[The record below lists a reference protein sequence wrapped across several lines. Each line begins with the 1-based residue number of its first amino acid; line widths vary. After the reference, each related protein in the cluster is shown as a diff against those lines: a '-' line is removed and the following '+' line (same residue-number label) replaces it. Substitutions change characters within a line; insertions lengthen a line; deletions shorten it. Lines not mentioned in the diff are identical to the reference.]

1 MLSFIQ
7 EKIIEP
13 YLVIRQSVAPL
24 KLSRWQL
31 TKLMAR
37 MFVEELPE
45 GFTYFLLA
53 GLVMTFAVAYVLI
66 WNKTVKR
73 VPVPTGL
80 AVVKRNDMHFLDIIK
95 EGRELYPGEPF
106 LATNK
111 RHSYVIFPPSLF
123 DEIKRLPE
131 HTASARSF
139 FHTTNYGHWSHIG
152 TETPELIKSVIAD
165 LTRSLPAR
173 VVARQEDCQ
182 NAFEDVIGRKRD
194 WKEFPL
200 MMTTFEIVTQINAC
214 SFVGRELGTSKGWI
228 KSVMWS
234 PIFIHVAVT
243 LLDALPLVLRPLL
256 APIYFF
262 PTLKNR
268 WDMKRLLTPELK
280 KDIKNF
286 YTADDKKEH
295 LKPKPEGKIPFTG
308 FLLQRYKSAEANI
321 KQLISDYILISFD
334 STPSTAS
341 ALFHALCELA
351 LHPEAAEILRQ
362 ELDEVVVAG
371 NLPGTHLQE
380 LRKMDS
386 FLRESF
392 RMHPISLFALQR
404 CLEKPVKFSVGPTL
418 PAGTIMAVDGLAINR
433 SPELWPNP
441 DEFDMF
447 RFYNLRQKSGNEN
460 KYHFLSTGNDSPG
473 WGDGTQACP
482 GRFFA
487 TSTLKI
493 ALAHFLKNYDIEIR
507 KDCLPLTTTPLSN
520 GSWKPDDQ
528 AIARIRARC

>member
-1 MLSFIQ
+1 
-7 EKIIEP
+7 
-13 YLVIRQSVAPL
+13 
-24 KLSRWQL
+24 
-31 TKLMAR
+31 MAQ
-37 MFVEELPE
+37 
-45 GFTYFLLA
+45 
-53 GLVMTFAVAYVLI
+53 
-66 WNKTVKR
+66 
-73 VPVPTGL
+73 
-80 AVVKRNDMHFLDIIK
+80 
-95 EGRELYPGEPF
+95 
-106 LATNK
+106 NK
-111 RHSYVIFPPSLF
+111 RHSYVVFPPKCF
-123 DEIKRLPE
+123 DEIKRQPE
-131 HTASARSF
+131 SRVSARSF

-182 NAFEDVIGRKRD
+182 NAFDDVIGRKRD

-214 SFVGRELGTSKGWI
+214 SFVGRELGTNKGWI

-268 WDMKRLLTPELK
+268 WDMKRLLTPELQ
-280 KDIKNF
+280 KDIKNY

-308 FLLQRYKSAEANI
+308 FLLSRYKAAEANI

-380 LRKMDS
+380 LKKMDS

-392 RMHPISLFALQR
+392 RMHPISL
-404 CLEKPVKFSVGPTL
+404 CK
-418 PAGTIMAVDGLAINR
+418 
-433 SPELWPNP
+433 W
-441 DEFDMF
+441 
-447 RFYNLRQKSGNEN
+447 
-460 KYHFLSTGNDSPG
+460 H
-473 WGDGTQACP
+473 
-482 GRFFA
+482 
-487 TSTLKI
+487 
-493 ALAHFLKNYDIEIR
+493 
-507 KDCLPLTTTPLSN
+507 
-520 GSWKPDDQ
+520 
-528 AIARIRARC
+528 

>member
-1 MLSFIQ
+1 MLSSIQ
-7 EKIIEP
+7 RNIVEP
-13 YLVIRQSVAPL
+13 FLVVRQSVAPL
-24 KLSRWQL
+24 KLTRWQL
-31 TKLMAR
+31 TKLMFRTA
-37 MFVEELPE
+37 FDGLPD
-45 GFTYFLLA
+45 GSLYFLLA
-53 GLVMTFAVAYVLI
+53 GLAMVFAVLYIIL
-66 WNKTVKR
+66 NKNTNTR
-73 VPVPTGL
+73 VNIPPGL
-80 AVVKRNDMHFLDIIK
+80 HVVKRPDMHFLDIIK

-106 LATNK
+106 LAVNK
-111 RHSYVIFPPSLF
+111 RHSFVIFPPKCF

-139 FHTTNYGHWSHIG
+139 FHATNYGHWSHIG

-173 VVARQEDCQ
+173 VQARQDDCQ
-182 NAFEDVIGRKRD
+182 NSFEEVIGRKRD

-214 SFVGRELGTSKGWI
+214 SFVGRKLGTNKGWV
-228 KSVMWS
+228 KSVMMS

-243 LLDALPLVLRPLL
+243 LLDACPLILRPLM

-262 PTLKNR
+262 PAIKNR
-268 WDMKRLLTPELK
+268 WDMKRLLTPVLEE
-280 KDIKNF
+280 DIKDF
-286 YTADDKKEH
+286 YQSNDKKEL

-308 FLLQRYKSAEANI
+308 FLLSRYKTAEANL
-321 KQLISDYILISFD
+321 KQLISDYVLISFD

-351 LHPEAAEILRQ
+351 LHPEAAEVLRQ

-392 RMHPISLFALQR
+392 RLHPIGIFALQR
-404 CLEKPVKFSVGPTL
+404 ALEKPVKLSVGPTL
-418 PAGTIMAVDGLAINR
+418 PAGTIMAVDGQAINR
-433 SPELWPNP
+433 SPELWSDP
-441 DEFDMF
+441 ESFDMY
-447 RFYNLRQKSGNEN
+447 RFYNLRQKPGNEN
-460 KYHFLSTGNDSPG
+460 RYHFLTTGNDSPG

-493 ALAHFLKNYDIEIR
+493 ALAHFLRNYDIEI
-507 KDCLPLTTTPLSN
+507 KPECLPLKNTPLSN
-520 GSWKPDDQ
+520 GSWKPDDT